1 MQKYKY
7 IFQIKYKEAILSNS
21 IWNCYGFN
29 YQNADCSLKKL
40 IYCVSYY
47 NFWHTCSSLWQGAL
61 GKFGARQRRFASGP
75 VIYDDHSQWTI
86 AGDLDFAVT

>member
-29 YQNADCSLKKL
+29 YQNADCSFKKL

-47 NFWHTCSSLWQGAL
+47 NFWHTFVPNGKVLWANSGQGKGAL
-61 GKFGARQRRFASGP
+61 HPGQ
-75 VIYDDHSQWTI
+75 
-86 AGDLDFAVT
+86 